1 MDWKELNAGIC
12 KILQDYCGEL
22 KNEELLTIGLK
33 WLDELESGEAAT
45 ARARNPHELYRVL
58 EVYNIITVGRMMLEA
73 SRARKASSSHLDFTR
88 TDYPEVDPPEWK
100 KWVTIKLDGGDV
112 KVGELAL
119 DYYGDMEKNY
129 QDHCG
134 L

>member
-1 MDWKELNAGIC
+1 
-12 KILQDYCGEL
+12 L
-22 KNEELLTIGLK
+22 KNEEILTIGLK
-33 WLDELESGEAAT
+33 WIDELEAGEAAGT
-45 ARARNPHELYRVL
+45 RARNPHELYRVL
-58 EVYNIITVGRMMLEA
+58 EVFNIITVGRMMFEA
-73 SRARKASSSHLDFTR
+73 SLARKASSSHLDFIR
-88 TDYPEVDPPEWK
+88 TDYPEVNPPEWN

-129 QDHCG
+129 QDHCS